1 MVGWNKTADFILNL
15 NDSFLNSLSSTKHLF
30 ESYFESQISI
40 VFHPTSRITDACIY
54 SLKAGGKRIRPIFLL
69 QSFYRGKNFPQSIED
84 SDKDLLLLAF
94 AIECIHTYSLIH
106 DDLPAMD
113 NDDTRRG
120 FPTCHIQFDEA
131 TAILAGD
138 ALNSLAFSLVAKI
151 SSRSNETDGNL
162 IKDLIYIL
170 HNGAG
175 LGGMIL
181 GQNLD
186 LLQEKQPVNDPLL
199 EKDLLLS
206 IHAKKTGALI
216 ESSFLLGNRLREDH
230 LTSVSLIQSY
240 ANEIGLLFQITDD
253 ILDVEGS
260 KEELGKTPG
269 KDVKSGKLTYPS
281 LFGMQT
287 AKSLK
292 AQSMEKAITLAK
304 QLPKGEQ
311 FFFTEL
317 PKYIAERKS

>member
-30 ESYFESQISI
+30 ESYFESQIPI
-40 VFHPTSRITDACIY
+40 VFHPISRITDACIY

-84 SDKDLLLLAF
+84 SDTDLLLLAF

-151 SSRSNETDGNL
+151 SSRSNDTDGNL
-162 IKDLIYIL
+162 IKDLIHIL

-186 LLQEKQPVNDPLL
+186 LLQEKSVRECMNIILVTDFRSNDVSDFFGKVGVVIREVCNL
-199 EKDLLLS
+199 ERQIFFDN
-206 IHAKKTGALI
+206 
-216 ESSFLLGNRLREDH
+216 SFAGEINFC
-230 LTSVSLIQSY
+230 SVK
-240 ANEIGLLFQITDD
+240 F
-253 ILDVEGS
+253 
-260 KEELGKTPG
+260 
-269 KDVKSGKLTYPS
+269 
-281 LFGMQT
+281 
-287 AKSLK
+287 
-292 AQSMEKAITLAK
+292 
-304 QLPKGEQ
+304 
-311 FFFTEL
+311 
-317 PKYIAERKS
+317 